1 MLIAFGGLPG
11 AGKSTIA
18 ALVAARLGAVYLRI
32 DTIEQA
38 IRAAKV
44 LAGDVEGSGYLV
56 ARQLAAENLRLGR
69 IVIVDCVNPLN
80 LTREMFRSA
89 ADENH
94 ADLLEVEVVCS
105 DPSEHRRR
113 VETRTVAIPG
123 LRPPTW
129 DEVVSGDYESWPLPH
144 LKLDTFGLTPEEC
157 ARLICREAD
166 ERLRRQA
173 PS

>member
-18 ALVAARLGAVYLRI
+18 ALVAAKLGAVYLRI

-44 LAGDVEGSGYLV
+44 LAGEVEGAGYLV

-69 IVIVDCVNPLN
+69 TVIVDCVNPLE

-89 ADENH
+89 ARDI
-94 ADLLEVEVVCS
+94 AVDLLEVEVACS
-105 DPSEHRRR
+105 EPLEHRRR
-113 VETRTVAIPG
+113 VETRAVAIAD
-123 LRPPTW
+123 LRLPTW
-129 DEVVSGDYESWPLPH
+129 EEVTAGEYEPWPLPH
-144 LKLDTFGLTPEEC
+144 LTLDT
-157 ARLICREAD
+157 ARLTAEESVRLVWLEVQ
-166 ERLRRQA
+166 ERLRRHT
-173 PS
+173 PT